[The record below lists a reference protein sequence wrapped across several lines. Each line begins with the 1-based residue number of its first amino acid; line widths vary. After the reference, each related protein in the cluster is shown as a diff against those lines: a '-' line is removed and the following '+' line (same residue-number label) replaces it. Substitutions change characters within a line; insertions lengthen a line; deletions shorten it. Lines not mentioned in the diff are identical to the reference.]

1 MLYQL
6 SHEPELWVKD
16 WAGRRW
22 ANWLR
27 ALGSHLCGE
36 SSLTR
41 AVVAIVANSHRSSSL
56 PVRGPSP
63 LSQPD
68 TFQNVTRSPPL
79 GSYLCATL
87 NYHSALHFSLDMFF
101 IDRSA
106 SRRIAITPQWHF
118 MVVEWMAMTKLI
130 IIKPSIW
137 RNSEKPT
144 LNSAKGRTNWYFFL
158 QVTWIQNK
166 SCKMTIPFD
175 IVIFLEV
182 CFEEIIL
189 NERYF
194 TRYL

>member
-1 MLYQL
+1 MGSHSPLQRIFLTQESNPGLLHRRQMLYQL

-79 GSYLCATL
+79 VSYLCATL
-87 NYHSALHFSLDMFF
+87 NYHSALHFSLDMFLL
-101 IDRSA
+101 IGQ
-106 SRRIAITPQWHF
+106 PH
-118 MVVEWMAMTKLI
+118 VE
-130 IIKPSIW
+130 
-137 RNSEKPT
+137 
-144 LNSAKGRTNWYFFL
+144 L
-158 QVTWIQNK
+158 Q
-166 SCKMTIPFD
+166 
-175 IVIFLEV
+175 
-182 CFEEIIL
+182 
-189 NERYF
+189 
-194 TRYL
+194 